1 MNISMF
7 EKYKTI
13 TSIIIVALVVIAA
26 IIFAHNNKKDDTV
39 IIDDGAQAQSD
50 QSSTSNTQNPLPTN
64 STGTNPAAP
73 KPMEY
78 SQAVLHTNMGDITI
92 ALDNKN
98 TPVTAEN
105 FAKLA
110 SSGFYNNTKFHRVI
124 AGFMIQGGDPN
135 SADDSKMDLWGT
147 GGPGYKFA
155 DEIKPTNS
163 NVKGTIAMANS
174 GPNTNGSQFFIN
186 VADNSFLNTKHTVFG
201 HVTSGYDIVEK
212 ISKTKTGANDR
223 PVDPIIITSI
233 DLK

>member
-1 MNISMF
+1 MTEN
-7 EKYKTI
+7 YKTFM
-13 TSIIIVALVVIAA
+13 SVVIVAVVVIIAV
-26 IIFAHNNKKDDTV
+26 IFAQANKKSETV
-39 IIDDGAQAQSD
+39 ITPAPD
-50 QSSTSNTQNPLPTN
+50 QSETQADAATDSQNLLPTN
-64 STGTNPAAP
+64 TTGTDPVVP

-78 SQAVLHTNMGDITI
+78 SQAILHTNMGDITI
-92 ALDNKN
+92 ALDKKN
-98 TPVTAEN
+98 TPATAEN

-110 SSGFYNNTKFHRVI
+110 ASGFYNGTKFHRVI

-212 ISKTKTGANDR
+212 ISKTATGGNDR
-223 PVDPIIITSI
+223 PVAAVVVTSVE
-233 DLK
+233 LK

>member
-1 MNISMF
+1 MF

-13 TSIIIVALVVIAA
+13 ISIIIVALVIIAA
-26 IIFAHNNKKDDTV
+26 FIFARNNKKDDTV
-39 IIDDGAQAQSD
+39 IIDDGAQTQSD
-50 QSSTSNTQNPLPTN
+50 QSSMSDTQNPLPTN
-64 STGTNPAAP
+64 STGTNSAAP
-73 KPMEY
+73 KTMEY

-98 TPVTAEN
+98 TPMTAEN

-110 SSGFYNNTKFHRVI
+110 GSGFYNNTKFHRVI

-163 NVKGTIAMANS
+163 NVKGTIAMANA

-201 HVTSGYDIVEK
+201 YVTSGYDIVEK
-212 ISKTKTGANDR
+212 ISKTKTGVNDR
-223 PVDPIIITSI
+223 PVDPIIVTSI